1 MPRHLLLLLACFLP
15 LSAGEAEATWPQFRG
30 PGGLGIGTG
39 KPPVEFGPDKHVRW
53 KVAVPRGHSSPCIWG
68 ERLVIT
74 GLDDGKLVTICLN
87 RADGTE
93 RWRAAAP
100 TDKIEAAHRIGS
112 PAASTPCSDGERFY
126 VYFGSYGLIAY
137 DLDGTEVWKK
147 PLPTPVVEFGTG
159 SSPIVADGRLFL
171 VNDQDVGSH
180 LLALDAKTGAEV
192 WRRER
197 PEFRRSFST
206 PFLWRHD
213 GIAELVV
220 AGSLSVR
227 SYEPADGKDRW
238 SARGL
243 ARVSNASP
251 TAGDGQLI
259 ISSWNVGGDEG
270 ARVTV
275 PPVDEFLAANDRD
288 HDGTLSKTEFP
299 AGPLRDRYSQIDV
312 DKDGKVTRA
321 EVEIARTMFADAE
334 NRLFALRPGGS
345 GDISASH
352 VAWATN
358 KHLPYVS
365 SPLCY
370 QGTVYAMKN
379 GGLLSCYDAATGTVH
394 YQAERVDAAGDY
406 YSSAVAADGRV
417 YVASQQGV
425 MVVLAA
431 GKELKVLARNK
442 MEGQVFAT
450 PAIVD
455 GVIYLRTESQLVAF
469 GQ

>member
-1 MPRHLLLLLACFLP
+1 
-15 LSAGEAEATWPQFRG
+15 
-30 PGGLGIGTG
+30 
-39 KPPVEFGPDKHVRW
+39 
-53 KVAVPRGHSSPCIWG
+53 
-68 ERLVIT
+68 
-74 GLDDGKLVTICLN
+74 
-87 RADGTE
+87 
-93 RWRAAAP
+93 
-100 TDKIEAAHRIGS
+100 
-112 PAASTPCSDGERFY
+112 
-126 VYFGSYGLIAY
+126 
-137 DLDGTEVWKK
+137 
-147 PLPTPVVEFGTG
+147 VVEFGTG

-238 SARGL
+238 SSRGL

-259 ISSWNVGGDEG
+259 ISSWNVGGDDG

-288 HDGTLSKTEFP
+288 HDGTLSKAEFP

-321 EVEIARTMFADAE
+321 EVEIASTMFADAE

-394 YQAERVDAAGDY
+394 FQAERVDAAGDY

-425 MVVLAA
+425 VVVIEA
-431 GKELKVLARNK
+431 GHQLKVLARNK
-442 MEGQVFAT
+442 MDGQVFAT
-450 PAIVD
+450 PAIID
-455 GVIYLRTESQLVAF
+455 GVIYLRTEAGVWAF
-469 GQ
+469 GR